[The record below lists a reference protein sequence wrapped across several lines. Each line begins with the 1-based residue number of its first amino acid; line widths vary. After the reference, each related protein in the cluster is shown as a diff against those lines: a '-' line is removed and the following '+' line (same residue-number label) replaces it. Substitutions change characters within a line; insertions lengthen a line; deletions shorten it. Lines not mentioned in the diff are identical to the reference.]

1 MKIINVNIGYVGEEP
16 TSLVIGIYNQ
26 LMIKKLLENGIKCI
40 VIPRKMNN
48 DGNNIINVSKIREMI
63 KGGNLAYIKN
73 MVAECTYKLF
83 NSEKEIIL
91 LKKYK
96 KWIWIVLN
104 IIKIYLF
111 SLFNYIFIFINII

>member
-1 MKIINVNIGYVGEEP
+1 
-16 TSLVIGIYNQ
+16 
-26 LMIKKLLENGIKCI
+26 
-40 VIPRKMNN
+40 MNN

-96 KWIWIVLN
+96 KWIWILLSF
-104 IIKIYLF
+104 IKIYF
-111 SLFNYIFIFINII
+111 FFFI